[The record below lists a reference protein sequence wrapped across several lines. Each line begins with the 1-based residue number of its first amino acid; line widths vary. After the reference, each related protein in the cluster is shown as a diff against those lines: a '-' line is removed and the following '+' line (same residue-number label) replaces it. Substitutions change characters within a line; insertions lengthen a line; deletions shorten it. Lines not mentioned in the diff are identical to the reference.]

1 MEILRAICF
10 DLDGTLVDFTGDF
23 QALILQ
29 NANKLGVPQAL
40 HGQFAEAFS
49 KYTRSLATSLE
60 ITRQTLSDLGLASP
74 ENLELLCQQ
83 ATQRYTA
90 SIHLMNGAK
99 ELLESLCQ
107 QDIPLAIITNGPTDM
122 QLASIY
128 KVNIQDY
135 FKAILIS
142 GELGIRKPDA
152 QIFRLA
158 CERLDFQPGNCLMVG
173 DNLSAD
179 VQGARRT
186 GMQAVWMS
194 QESSEGLR
202 SFSGLAELR
211 QWLYTQL

>member
-1 MEILRAICF
+1 MIRAICF
-10 DLDGTLVDFTGDF
+10 DLDGTLIDFTGDF
-23 QALILQ
+23 QALMLQ

-40 HGQFAEAFS
+40 HNQFAEAFS

-60 ITRQTLSDLGLASP
+60 ITRQTLSDLSLASP
-74 ENLELLCQQ
+74 ENLELLCHQ

-90 SIHLMNGAK
+90 SIHLINGAK
-99 ELLESLCQ
+99 ELLETLMAKN
-107 QDIPLAIITNGPTDM
+107 IPLALITNGPTDM

-128 KVNIQDY
+128 KVNIQGY

-152 QIFRLA
+152 RIFNLA
-158 CERLDFQPGNCLMVG
+158 CEQLGVASEDCLMIG

-179 VQGARRT
+179 IQGARRT

-194 QESSEGLR
+194 QESSEGLK
-202 SFSGLAELR
+202 SFSSLTELK
-211 QWLYTQL
+211 QWLYPQL

>member
-1 MEILRAICF
+1 MIRAICF
-10 DLDGTLVDFTGDF
+10 DFDGTLAHFAGDF
-23 QALILQ
+23 FVLIAE
-29 NANKLGVPQAL
+29 NAKDLGVPQQL
-40 HGQFAEAFS
+40 HTSFA
-49 KYTRSLATSLE
+49 KMVGDYTRSLATSLE

-90 SIHLMNGAK
+90 SIHLIKGAK
-99 ELLESLCQ
+99 ELLESLRQ
-107 QDIPLAIITNGPTDM
+107 QDIPLATITNGPTDM
-122 QLASIY
+122 QLAAIH
-128 KVNIQDY
+128 KTNIRNY
-135 FKAILIS
+135 FETILVS

-152 QIFRLA
+152 RIFNLA
-158 CERLDFQPGNCLMVG
+158 CEQLGVAPEDCLMVG

-179 VQGARRT
+179 IQGARSI

-194 QESSEGLR
+194 QESREGLR